1 MFVYDLIGKDGALE
15 MANLLIKLNQCDM
28 AIKVL
33 NPLPLEVKVIPMANV
48 CFLVTNVI
56 YLQYVNYSLK
66 NTSLKFYIHYAI

>member
-1 MFVYDLIGKDGALE
+1 MVCVMIVYNLIGKDGALE

-48 CFLVTNVI
+48 CFLITNII
-56 YLQYVNYSLK
+56 YLQYINLSLK
-66 NTSLKFYIHYAI
+66 NTF

>member
-1 MFVYDLIGKDGALE
+1 MLFVYDLIGKDGALE

-48 CFLVTNVI
+48 CVSITNFI
-56 YLQYVNYSLK
+56 YIQYVNFTLK
-66 NTSLKFYIHYAI
+66 KHNIF

>member
-1 MFVYDLIGKDGALE
+1 VIGIDGALE

-48 CFLVTNVI
+48 C
-56 YLQYVNYSLK
+56 
-66 NTSLKFYIHYAI
+66 